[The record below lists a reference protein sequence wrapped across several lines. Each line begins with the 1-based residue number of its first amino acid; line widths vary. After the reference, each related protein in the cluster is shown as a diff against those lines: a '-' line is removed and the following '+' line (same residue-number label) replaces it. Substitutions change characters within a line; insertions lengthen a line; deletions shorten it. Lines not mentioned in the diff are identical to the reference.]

1 MLRRALKPL
10 SLLAAAAVTLGH
22 GACRGSAAEP
32 PAPAPPAAPVWG
44 VEIVAEYPHEPG
56 SFTQGLLFHG
66 GRLYESTGLY
76 GQSEVREVELATGR
90 VLRRAGLAPDEF
102 GEGLARVGDRLVQ
115 LTWMEGRAPVWD
127 LATLRRKGE
136 HRYRGEGWG
145 LAFDGER
152 LIQSDGSDRL
162 VFRDPESFAPLGSL
176 RVTDGGRPVSA
187 LNELEW
193 VEGRLYANLWMA
205 DEIAVI
211 DPETG
216 RLVARIDASALL
228 PPAER
233 ARVDVLNGIAHDPES
248 GLFLLTGKLWESLF
262 AVRWVRPQEGQ

>member
-1 MLRRALKPL
+1 M
-10 SLLAAAAVTLGH
+10 LAAAAVALAN
-22 GACRGSAAEP
+22 GACQGSAA
-32 PAPAPPAAPVWG
+32 APPARTAPVWG
-44 VEIVAEYPHEPG
+44 VEIVAEYPHDP
-56 SFTQGLLFHG
+56 SAFTQGLVFRD

-76 GQSEVREVELATGR
+76 GASELREVELATGR
-90 VLRRAGLAPDEF
+90 VLRRVALPADLF

-115 LTWMEGRAPVWD
+115 LTWLEERALVWD
-127 LATLRRKGE
+127 LATFGRTAE
-136 HRYRGEGWG
+136 HRYRGEAWG

-162 VFRDPESFAPLGSL
+162 TFRDPESLAALGSL
-176 RVTDGGRPVSA
+176 RVTDGGRPVVA

-193 VEGRLYANLWMA
+193 VEGRLYANLWMT

-211 DPETG
+211 DPTTG
-216 RLVARIDASALL
+216 RLHARIDASSLL

-248 GLFLLTGKLWESLF
+248 GLFLLTGKLWPRLF
-262 AVRWVRPQEGQ
+262 AVRWVRPQGDP